1 MYPEKYV
8 DTDAEELFE
17 QLESFK
23 SRAKE
28 MFREFKQIHIE
39 LSGVEVFGKEHDLE
53 QPFKQLY
60 TNGRMDTDDLYLTLG
75 SAQVNCETIG
85 IFVDY
90 INNNITEPEIKVFD
104 DAYRYIDKHGDHNGT
119 SREMLSLYFE
129 VMKLYRATRK
139 VLSKLNNTAAARMEL
154 I

>member
-17 QLESFK
+17 QLESFR

-28 MFREFKQIHIE
+28 MFSEFKQIHLE
-39 LSGVEVFGKEHDLE
+39 LSAVDFFGKEHDLE
-53 QPFKQLY
+53 HPLKQLY
-60 TNGRMDTDDLYLTLG
+60 TNGRMDTDDIYLTLG

-85 IFVDY
+85 SFVDY
-90 INNNITEPEIKVFD
+90 INNKITEPEIKVFD
-104 DAYRYIDKHGDHNGT
+104 DAYSYIEQHGDHNCT
-119 SREMLSLYFE
+119 FKEMLSLYFE
-129 VMKLYRATRK
+129 VMKLYKTTRK
-139 VLSKLNNTAAARMEL
+139 VLNKLNDTAAARMEL